1 MSERSERIDGMSSA
15 TRTRLDGRAVASVT
29 IGAVGLFLFNIV
41 FGPIAIGLGIVATLA
56 ARGADGSRR
65 NRAYG
70 VTGIVLGVADP
81 VVLAVLVAAR
91 VHAGTFGWHLG

>member
-1 MSERSERIDGMSSA
+1 MSAA
-15 TRTRLDGRAVASVT
+15 TRTRLDGRAAASVT

-56 ARGADGSRR
+56 ARGGDSGADAGRR
-65 NRAYG
+65 NRAAG
-70 VTGIVLGVADP
+70 VIGIVLGVADL

-91 VHAGTFGWHLG
+91 VHGGTFGWHLG

>member
-1 MSERSERIDGMSSA
+1 MSA
-15 TRTRLDGRAVASVT
+15 AARTRLDGRAVASVT

-56 ARGADGSRR
+56 ARGTGSGRR
-65 NRAYG
+65 NRAAG
-70 VTGIVLGVADP
+70 VIGIVLGVADL

-91 VHAGTFGWHLG
+91 VHGGTFGWHLG